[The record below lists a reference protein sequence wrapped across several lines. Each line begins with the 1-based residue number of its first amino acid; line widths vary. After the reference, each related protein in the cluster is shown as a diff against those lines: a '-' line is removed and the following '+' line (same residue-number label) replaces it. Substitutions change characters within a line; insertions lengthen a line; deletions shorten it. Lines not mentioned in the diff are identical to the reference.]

1 MMNTHNSFKVF
12 GFTVNFYAATEDEI
26 LLKKKSSRIEVSQIE
41 VHMPPGVFKENSGGI
56 IRLTRRS
63 RNPAVTFEHIN

>member
-26 LLKKKSSRIEVSQIE
+26 LLKKKALELRFLKLKCICLQEFLRKIQEVS
-41 VHMPPGVFKENSGGI
+41 
-56 IRLTRRS
+56 
-63 RNPAVTFEHIN
+63 